1 MSKIQ
6 TRIKMADKIHENQF
20 DFVSNAQLFD
30 SPENTEVSPMSTMA
44 VNIAAA
50 FHIFIWIIGHNN

>member
-30 SPENTEVSPMSTMA
+30 SPEHTEVSPMSTMA

-50 FHIFIWIIGHNN
+50 FHIFI